1 MVYEVDA
8 GPKRTAVLSS
18 PAPASSLRIL
28 APLAE
33 RGGWL
38 LHDLHDEAEPDLLA
52 HTVEDG
58 LASSSPGFSANF
70 ARSLIPRTASK
81 PVEVDASW

>member
-1 MVYEVDA
+1 MLPFMEASLSLDGGSVVCEVEA

-28 APLAE
+28 AQLAE

-38 LHDLHDEAEPDLLA
+38 LPDLHDEADPDLLA
-52 HTVEDG
+52 HAVEDG
-58 LASSSPGFSANF
+58 LTSSSPGFSKEF
-70 ARSLIPRTASK
+70 AG
-81 PVEVDASW
+81 